1 MQEKE
6 VILGRDG
13 KPMYEVIESK
23 HHRDTFQF
31 VPVYG
36 SLPLLRVGFLSP
48 VPPRHLGDPKYIH
61 DSRPIC
67 WPLFHPYFVVRQ
79 SADGNMLMAY
89 VESVDDIKTFW
100 PEATEITVFEEGVTK
115 YMFNADFQPP
125 SWLAEVQSPDFVVK
139 PPVIGAFRL
148 INTETEEVLY
158 GYSDDVEYAVQL
170 QSHKLMY
177 GVHEDKEFQ
186 DNLVNYDSLSPI
198 IHPTPTLA
206 AAEKLARDLQEFNE
220 DKGELPTTL
229 YIGDD
234 E

>member
-1 MQEKE
+1 MQVKQD
-6 VILGRDG
+6 ILGRDG
-13 KPMYEVIESK
+13 KPMYKEISIKDVDN
-23 HHRDTFQF
+23 RLRY

-36 SLPLLRVGFLSP
+36 SLPLIRVGFFSP
-48 VPPRHLGDPKYIH
+48 VPPRFLGDPNYIH
-61 DSRPIC
+61 DPRPIC
-67 WPLFHPYFVVRQ
+67 WPVFHPFWTVSQ
-79 SADGNMLMAY
+79 KAEGNVMMAY
-89 VESVDDIKTFW
+89 VDSLDQVKMFW
-100 PEATEITVFEEGVTK
+100 PEAENITIHEEGVMQ
-115 YMFNADFQPP
+115 YAFNKDFPELP
-125 SWLAEVQSPDFVVK
+125 WLEEVHHPDFKVA
-139 PPVIGAFRL
+139 PPVIGVYRL
-148 INTETEEVLY
+148 VNTETEEVLY

-186 DNLVNYDSLSPI
+186 DNLVNYDALSPT
-198 IHPTPTLA
+198 IHPAATLA